1 MSWIQDRQFENR
13 SALYLLSVCRAGS
26 EVDDLGIMHDLNY
39 VRSSSRVRAISITLT
54 FRVYCGLLGQFPS
67 SRGPLPLLTRP
78 ASSSPSE
85 CQSVLTSQG
94 RQTAVS
100 LPYNPV
106 SDCILSPPSGEQ
118 TKTKQN
124 LQIYIARRPSLYHL
138 VAILASFH

>member
-1 MSWIQDRQFENR
+1 MSWIQDRHTDSSRIDLHFI
-13 SALYLLSVCRAGS
+13 YCRAGS

-39 VRSSSRVRAISITLT
+39 VRSRSRVRVISITLT
-54 FRVYCGLLGQFPS
+54 FCGLLGQFPS

-78 ASSSPSE
+78 SSSSPSE